1 MISKAKMF
9 DGYANAYDQ
18 WFMKNEN
25 VFASELKLLHRM
37 LEPLEKKTILSIGC
51 GSGLFESAL
60 KREYGIHVQ
69 YGVEPS
75 TDMAKI
81 ARKRGM
87 TDFIGDAERSE
98 LAENSYDVIYLNG
111 CSSYIK
117 NLSAAYQNCHRALKK
132 GGHLILL
139 DVPVESAYGILYKFA
154 AHVGSYEKELF
165 EQIAPTFPYPIE
177 LVSSAIFHSPLE
189 KENILREDLG
199 MTNIRYFQTLTAQ
212 PIYTND
218 FVEEPIEGY
227 DKGGYMALVAE
238 K

>member
-1 MISKAKMF
+1 MTSKAKMF

-25 VFASELKLLHRM
+25 VFASELKLLHRT

-75 TDMAKI
+75 TDMAK
-81 ARKRGM
+81 
-87 TDFIGDAERSE
+87 
-98 LAENSYDVIYLNG
+98 
-111 CSSYIK
+111 
-117 NLSAAYQNCHRALKK
+117 
-132 GGHLILL
+132 
-139 DVPVESAYGILYKFA
+139 YGILYKFA

-189 KENILREDLG
+189 KENILREELG

-227 DKGGYMALVAE
+227 DKGGYVALVAE

>member
-25 VFASELKLLHRM
+25 VFASELKLLRRT
-37 LEPLEKKTILSIGC
+37 LEPLEKKTILSIDC

-87 TDFIGDAERSE
+87 TVFIGDAETSE

-132 GGHLILL
+132 GGHLI
-139 DVPVESAYGILYKFA
+139 
-154 AHVGSYEKELF
+154 
-165 EQIAPTFPYPIE
+165 
-177 LVSSAIFHSPLE
+177 
-189 KENILREDLG
+189 
-199 MTNIRYFQTLTAQ
+199 
-212 PIYTND
+212 
-218 FVEEPIEGY
+218 
-227 DKGGYMALVAE
+227 
-238 K
+238 

>member
-1 MISKAKMF
+1 MTDAKMF
-9 DGYANAYDQ
+9 DGYADAYDQ
-18 WFMKNEN
+18 WFMTNSN
-25 VFASELKLLHRM
+25 VFASELKLLHRA
-37 LEPLEKKTILSIGC
+37 LHDIEKETILSIGC

-60 KREYGIHVQ
+60 HRQFGIQVK

-75 TDMAKI
+75 NDMAKI

-87 TDFIGDAERSE
+87 TVKIGDAETTSLSKE
-98 LAENSYDVIYLNG
+98 AYDVIYLNG

-117 NLSAAYQNCHRALKK
+117 DLSSAYQNCHHALKK

-154 AHVGSYEKELF
+154 AHVGGYNKEIF
-165 EQIAPTFPYPIE
+165 HKIAPTFPYPIE
-177 LVSSAIFHSPLE
+177 LVRSAVFHSLLE
-189 KENILREDLG
+189 KEAILRDELG
-199 MTNIRYFQTLTAQ
+199 MTNIRYFQTLAVQ

-227 DKGGYMALVAE
+227 DKGGYVALVAQ

>member
-1 MISKAKMF
+1 MKKAKMF

-18 WFMKNEN
+18 WFMSNAN
-25 VFASELKLLHRM
+25 VFASELKLLHRA
-37 LEPLEKKTILSIGC
+37 LHGIEKDNILSIGC
-51 GSGLFESAL
+51 GSGLFEAAL
-60 KREYGIHVQ
+60 NREYGIKVQ
-69 YGVEPS
+69 RGVEPS
-75 TDMAKI
+75 NDMAEI

-87 TDFIGDAERSE
+87 TVKIGDAETSQ
-98 LAENSYDVIYLNG
+98 LTPNAYDVIYLNG

-117 NLSAAYQNCHRALKK
+117 NLSAAYQNCHKALKK

-154 AHVGSYEKELF
+154 AHVGEYDKEIF
-165 EQIAPTFPYPIE
+165 KEIAPTFPYPIE
-177 LVSSAIFHSPLE
+177 LVRSAIFHSPLE
-189 KENILREDLG
+189 KENILRDELG

-227 DKGGYMALVAE
+227 DKGGYVALVAQ

>member
-1 MISKAKMF
+1 MF
-9 DGYANAYDQ
+9 L
-18 WFMKNEN
+18 
-25 VFASELKLLHRM
+25 LKVRM
-37 LEPLEKKTILSIGC
+37 A
-51 GSGLFESAL
+51 F
-60 KREYGIHVQ
+60 
-69 YGVEPS
+69 
-75 TDMAKI
+75 
-81 ARKRGM
+81 
-87 TDFIGDAERSE
+87 
-98 LAENSYDVIYLNG
+98 
-111 CSSYIK
+111 
-117 NLSAAYQNCHRALKK
+117 
-132 GGHLILL
+132 
-139 DVPVESAYGILYKFA
+139 LYKFA

-227 DKGGYMALVAE
+227 DKGGYVALVAE